1 MKNKE
6 NYNIKSNSLF
16 ILLFFGVC
24 SLSYGQTKSLSSQED
39 VLKFKTK
46 GFVNYRDF
54 GAKADGKNNDMYAIA
69 ATHEFANQIGI
80 KVKADDGATY
90 YIGAEGPTAVIQT
103 DTDFGTA
110 NFIIDDTEVKV
121 ESDQRQKS
129 IFLVS
134 SPQKPFKIKE
144 IVSLKKNQ
152 NKINISLPQTCII
165 SVTNAK
171 VKQYIRLGNN
181 QNQGSSLTDIFIA
194 DKNGNID
201 PEAPIIWDFDQ
212 ITTITAQPIDQKLLT
227 ITGGIFTT
235 IANKAESKYNY
246 YKRNIIV
253 KRSNVLIEGLV
264 HYIKGE
270 GEEGAPYN
278 GFITITDCAN
288 VKIQKVTLTG
298 RKTYKTVG
306 NIGASVSMGSY
317 DLNLNRSINVSFF
330 NCTQTN
336 DIKDRTYWGIMASN
350 FCKNISY
357 ESCTLSRFDAHQG
370 VFNGSIRNSTIGQ
383 GGINA
388 IGSGK
393 LTVENTTVY
402 SKSLINLRE
411 DYGSTWQGE
420 FIIRN
425 CKFVPSDGKNKSF
438 SLIDGIN
445 SGQHDFGYTC
455 YMPERITFENLYIDD
470 SKFQKNNYGGSVF
483 EDFNS
488 EMTNDSYLEKFP
500 YIKTKELFLNNV
512 TSSSGKTLRISDNL
526 YMFKDVKIIYL
537 NGKN

>member
-6 NYNIKSNSLF
+6 NYDIKSNTLF

-46 GFVNYRDF
+46 GYVNYRDF

-110 NFIIDDTEVKV
+110 NFIIDDSEVKA
-121 ESDQRQKS
+121 ESAQRQKS
-129 IFLVS
+129 IFSVS
-134 SPQKPFKIKE
+134 SSQKPLKINE
-144 IVSLKKNQ
+144 ILSLKKNQ
-152 NKINISLPQTCII
+152 NKINVSLPESCII
-165 SVTNAK
+165 SVTNSN
-171 VKQYIRLGNN
+171 VKQYIRFGKN
-181 QNQGSSLTDIFIA
+181 QNDGSSLTDIFIA
-194 DKNGNID
+194 DENGNID
-201 PEAPIIWDFDQ
+201 KEAPIIWDFDQ

-227 ITGGIFTT
+227 ITGGFFTT

-246 YKRNIIV
+246 YKRNITV
-253 KRSNVLIEGLV
+253 KRSNVLIEGLT

-298 RKTYKTVG
+298 RKTYKTAG
-306 NIGASVSMGSY
+306 NNGTEVSMGSY
-317 DLNLNRSINVSFF
+317 DLNLNRSINVSFI

-357 ESCTLSRFDAHQG
+357 EGCTLSRFDAHQG

-402 SKSLINLRE
+402 SKSFINLRE

-425 CKFVPSDGKNKSF
+425 CKFVPSDSKSKNF
-438 SLIDGIN
+438 SLIDGN
-445 SGQHDFGYTC
+445 NFGQHDFGYTC
-455 YMPERITFENLYIDD
+455 YMPERISIENLNIDD
-470 SKFQKNNYGGSVF
+470 SNFVNNYQGGLVF
-483 EDFNS
+483 DDFNS
-488 EMTNDSYLEKFP
+488 KMTNDSFLEKFP
-500 YIKTKELFLNNV
+500 YIKTKEVVLKNV
-512 TSSSGKTLRISDNL
+512 TTFSGKTLRLSDNL
-526 YMFKDVKIIYL
+526 YMFKELKVKYL
-537 NGKN
+537 ND